1 VAPVWA
7 PLALVETLVPVEVPV
22 AYTKTAVSE
31 WAVIRVTGTDIGS
44 GIGKVLDRSEG
55 GPCAFV
61 ASVEIGTETKRVLE
75 SFIEIVFS
83 KMSTIVFD
91 AGTESEVNFII
102 DTVE

>member
-31 WAVIRVTGTDIGS
+31 WAGIRVTGTDIGS
-44 GIGKVLDRSEG
+44 GSGKELERLEG
-55 GPCAFV
+55 GPCVFI

-75 SFIEIVFS
+75 SFIEIVVILTS
-83 KMSTIVFD
+83 SVVFD
-91 AGTESEVNFII
+91 GGTESEVNFII
-102 DTVE
+102 DTVD

>member
-31 WAVIRVTGTDIGS
+31 WAGIRVTGTDIGS
-44 GIGKVLDRSEG
+44 GVGKVLDRLEG
-55 GPCAFV
+55 GPCVFI

-75 SFIEIVFS
+75 SFIEIVFI

>member
-31 WAVIRVTGTDIGS
+31 WAVIRVTGTDIG
-44 GIGKVLDRSEG
+44 IGSCEVLDRIEG
-55 GPCAFV
+55 VPCAFV

-75 SFIEIVFS
+75 SFIEIVFIKIS
-83 KMSTIVFD
+83 SIVFD
-91 AGTESEVNFII
+91 AGTESEVDFII